1 MATVMR
7 KRGAYTRR
15 IKRPVTLRLDE
26 PVVAYFR
33 RLSDE
38 LGLPYQTLINLY
50 LRNCASKRMRPSFDW
65 RPGL

>member
-1 MATVMR
+1 MR
-7 KRGAYTRR
+7 KRRPYTRR

-33 RLSDE
+33 RLSQE

-50 LRNCASKRMRPSFDW
+50 LRDCASKRMRPSFDW
-65 RPGL
+65 GPAI

>member
-1 MATVMR
+1 MR
-7 KRGAYTRR
+7 KRAHYSRR

-33 RLSDE
+33 RLSQQ

-50 LRNCASKRMRPSFDW
+50 LRECATRRMRPSFDW
-65 RPGL
+65 RPAL